1 MEITIGSLVKSLAG
15 HDKDEVFFILKEE
28 VEYVYLVDG
37 KYRTLDK
44 PKKKNRKQKKD
55 GQVKIIQITGGLKLK
70 LEKIRQSILGRI
82 WITNGIDNKQVHIE
96 EFEHQYKKLGYKRGR
111 TSKHTNS

>member
-37 KYRTLDK
+37 KYRYACQTEEE
-44 PKKKNRKQKKD
+44 KQKAC
-55 GQVKIIQITGGLKLK
+55 GSRFL
-70 LEKIRQSILGRI
+70 
-82 WITNGIDNKQVHIE
+82 
-96 EFEHQYKKLGYKRGR
+96 
-111 TSKHTNS
+111 

>member
-37 KYRTLDK
+37 KYRTLAR
-44 PKKKNRKQKKD
+44 PKRKNRKHVEAVSCEADCPGRRLRETQRVPNAAITRFMKGVKK
-55 GQVKIIQITGGLKLK
+55 
-70 LEKIRQSILGRI
+70 
-82 WITNGIDNKQVHIE
+82 KQ
-96 EFEHQYKKLGYKRGR
+96 
-111 TSKHTNS
+111 